1 MMELPAG
8 IEPKSLLIVFKNV
21 KYASPFLTTT
31 EKNSMGNAV
40 KIGDIGTEHGDC
52 PATPVIT
59 GASSVKVDGAYLQ
72 GKRV

>member
-1 MMELPAG
+1 
-8 IEPKSLLIVFKNV
+8 
-21 KYASPFLTTT
+21 
-31 EKNSMGNAV
+31 MGNAV